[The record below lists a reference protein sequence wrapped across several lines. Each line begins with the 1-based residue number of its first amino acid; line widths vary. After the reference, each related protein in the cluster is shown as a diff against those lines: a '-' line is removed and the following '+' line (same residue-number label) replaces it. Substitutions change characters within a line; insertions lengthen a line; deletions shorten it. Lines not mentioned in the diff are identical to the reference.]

1 MVLIQSQG
9 GAGPEELTHVCG
21 FPAEAGTVPKA
32 FPPKRTLLARD
43 CGPRGAPRQAA
54 AATHRPCFVSVALD
68 GETTDPRQR
77 HSSPCPPTLGQRGQ
91 GPRHPTPLPAPSP
104 RCRAGAC
111 LPPCRRLRPSG
122 CRGVTGF
129 RICSSRHL
137 TLNERRFPS
146 AGPEGKQRRKRQPGT
161 PRLPGSSRS
170 SGKQRPPRGRQAW
183 RQGRGSRSGPGPPPP
198 RVPTTWAWPCRLLPG
213 GQWGALASTRSGVAL
228 CGRLRCTPSALI
240 ARPWEGLATSV
251 ASRSRRALTAPAA
264 GCRVDGVIHI
274 RGLGLPSRALG
285 LRLRGSKCGP

>member
-1 MVLIQSQG
+1 M
-9 GAGPEELTHVCG
+9 
-21 FPAEAGTVPKA
+21 
-32 FPPKRTLLARD
+32 
-43 CGPRGAPRQAA
+43 
-54 AATHRPCFVSVALD
+54 
-68 GETTDPRQR
+68 
-77 HSSPCPPTLGQRGQ
+77 
-91 GPRHPTPLPAPSP
+91 PLPAPSP

-122 CRGVTGF
+122 CRVVTGF
-129 RICSSRHL
+129 RVCSSRHL
-137 TLNERRFPS
+137 TLNEPRFPS
-146 AGPEGKQRRKRQPGT
+146 AGPEGKQRRKRQPGA

-183 RQGRGSRSGPGPPPP
+183 RQGRGSGPPPP
-198 RVPTTWAWPCRLLPG
+198 RVPMTRAWPCRLLPG
-213 GQWGALASTRSGVAL
+213 GQWGALASTRSDVAL
-228 CGRLRCTPSALI
+228 CGRLRCTPSTLI

-274 RGLGLPSRALG
+274 RGLGQRPAPCGWRAWPSRALG